1 MLEEAEM
8 RRAME
13 MSRAI
18 QNKTM
23 AENSGKKEKLTLVES
38 IGKEGFTSGKEELI
52 SGKEEGE
59 ITLVQ
64 GEQHVVNTKLHVL
77 WSQQDV
83 MDISDDSEEEYLARP
98 RVVLF
103 INCKVTCTS

>member
-18 QNKTM
+18 QNKTIT
-23 AENSGKKEKLTLVES
+23 ENIGKEKLTLVES
-38 IGKEGFTSGKEELI
+38 SDQEELTN
-52 SGKEEGE
+52 GKEEGE

-64 GEQHVVNTKLHVL
+64 GEQHVVITKPHVL

>member
-1 MLEEAEM
+1 M
-8 RRAME
+8 
-13 MSRAI
+13 
-18 QNKTM
+18 
-23 AENSGKKEKLTLVES
+23 VES
-38 IGKEGFTSGKEELI
+38 IGKEEFTSGKEELI

>member
-23 AENSGKKEKLTLVES
+23 AENIGKEKLTLVES
-38 IGKEGFTSGKEELI
+38 IGKEEFT

-64 GEQHVVNTKLHVL
+64 GEQHVVNTKPHVL

>member
-23 AENSGKKEKLTLVES
+23 AENIGKEKLTLVES
-38 IGKEGFTSGKEELI
+38 IGKEEFTSGKEELI

>member
-38 IGKEGFTSGKEELI
+38 IGKEELT

-64 GEQHVVNTKLHVL
+64 GEQHVVITKPHVL